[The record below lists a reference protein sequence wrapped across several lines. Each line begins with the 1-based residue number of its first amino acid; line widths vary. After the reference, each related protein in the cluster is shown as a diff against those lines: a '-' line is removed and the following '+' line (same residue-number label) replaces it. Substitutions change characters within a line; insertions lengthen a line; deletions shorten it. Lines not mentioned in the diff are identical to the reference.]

1 MATPPGRPRDSLCYP
16 NQPTTHNHRNTFPSR
31 GDIRHSHQC
40 RRKNREANDN
50 GTERAYSVTTAKI
63 LSPHLPIFHQRSSSN
78 WRRRRGNPS
87 LMKSAGGVE
96 RSRLRVVGWLGG
108 CLAFASVAD
117 VYIFAANCWCCSG
130 RVLEKPLEKG
140 KKCWRR
146 ELRRVLCWERRTI
159 RLQIRELMNALWK
172 KWVCK

>member
-63 LSPHLPIFHQRSSSN
+63 LSPHLPIFHQRISS
-78 WRRRRGNPS
+78 WRRGEGEETHRWWNRQVALSDP
-87 LMKSAGGVE
+87 VW
-96 RSRLRVVGWLGG
+96 GWLGDWV
-108 CLAFASVAD
+108 VALPSLLLLMFTFLLLTAD
-117 VYIFAANCWCCSG
+117 AVVEECWKNHL
-130 RVLEKPLEKG
+130 RKG
-140 KKCWRR
+140 K
-146 ELRRVLCWERRTI
+146 
-159 RLQIRELMNALWK
+159 NARGENWD
-172 KWVCK
+172 VFCAESEGPSVYRYES